1 MDFNSP
7 SSKVPSKTDPWFI
20 LSSLWIGSHGLY
32 IHLIEDTVSEILK
45 GPGEPAETGIKFKS
59 FEEFKKFLEKKDLEI
74 KNKAAQKEK
83 KNEIRK
89 D

>member
-1 MDFNSP
+1 MRN
-7 SSKVPSKTDPWFI
+7 I
-20 LSSLWIGSHGLY
+20 LLSY
-32 IHLIEDTVSEILK
+32 MNNE
-45 GPGEPAETGIKFKS
+45 IKFKS

-74 KNKAAQKEK
+74 KSKAAQKEK